1 MVTLSLWSRR
11 CEWASS
17 RTGPSMWSLTPLRST
32 GQSHSRGRGLEGFWL
47 FFKSW
52 IFRFANL
59 ECDKWPQWGS
69 KQCWR
74 SPSSP
79 RWFRRRFLR
88 TQWRS
93 SRCTARISG
102 RFAPSSHHIERHMHN
117 AHVNAR
123 CNDWTIA
130 TLQKIIEGLLPCTE
144 CPASHG
150 FPPCPPIQ
158 SWGWTETVKKCWNI
172 LVSKITKQTLKSALF
187 PHLIFKK
194 SKCDAAVGLLCV
206 DCSLTWGSD
215 PRLTKI
221 W

>member
-17 RTGPSMWSLTPLRST
+17 RTEPSMWSLTPLRST

-74 SPSSP
+74 LPSSP

-88 TQWRS
+88 TPWRS

-102 RFAPSSHHIERHMHN
+102 RFAPSSHHIERHIHMWML
-117 AHVNAR
+117 
-123 CNDWTIA
+123 DTM
-130 TLQKIIEGLLPCTE
+130 IEWL
-144 CPASHG
+144 
-150 FPPCPPIQ
+150 PPCRKLLKDCYLVQNVQHLMVFHPVPQ
-158 SWGWTETVKKCWNI
+158 SRVEDGLKQLKNVETFWF
-172 LVSKITKQTLKSALF
+172 LKLQNK
-187 PHLIFKK
+187 H
-194 SKCDAAVGLLCV
+194 
-206 DCSLTWGSD
+206 
-215 PRLTKI
+215 
-221 W
+221 